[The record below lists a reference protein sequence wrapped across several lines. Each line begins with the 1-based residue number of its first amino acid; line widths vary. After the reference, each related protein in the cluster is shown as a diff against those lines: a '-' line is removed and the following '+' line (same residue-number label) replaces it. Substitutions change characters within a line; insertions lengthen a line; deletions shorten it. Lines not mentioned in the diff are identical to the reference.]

1 MSLYLLAVD
10 ESAAINGRT
19 RLRERLIT
27 VLLVTSRQHRQRT
40 RQQTI
45 TTFSMYK
52 HGGSTYSSGMSPM
65 RAPVLFRHVG
75 KTLVI
80 VPALYLTL
88 LHFPCGRLF
97 ALVALRRN
105 QGSLLA

>member
-1 MSLYLLAVD
+1 
-10 ESAAINGRT
+10 
-19 RLRERLIT
+19 
-27 VLLVTSRQHRQRT
+27 
-40 RQQTI
+40 
-45 TTFSMYK
+45 
-52 HGGSTYSSGMSPM
+52 M

-88 LHFPCGRLF
+88 LHYPCGRLF

-105 QGSLLA
+105 QGSLLAKAMGGDQESLRQLALRRRSGSAGRSIGKELREGDLSTPDAQDDAASVVNHTVGQLTCGAIT